1 MRRIVCEQTGLRSAV
16 REEKGGYMRETVS
29 DIQNRRSVKEY
40 KTEQI
45 TDEELTAVLEAGM
58 NAPSGGNRQSPVF
71 IAVQNKEWI
80 QKLCRLN
87 AEIAG
92 APEGFDVFYGAPTII
107 LVLADKNAPDAV
119 QDGSLCLGNM
129 FNAAYALGLGSR
141 WINRIRETFETE
153 LGKEL
158 LKEAGYEGEY
168 IGVGSCILGYPA
180 NGFPEPIKRKQD
192 YYKIIR

>member
-1 MRRIVCEQTGLRSAV
+1 
-16 REEKGGYMRETVS
+16 MRETVS

-180 NGFPEPIKRKQD
+180 NGFPEPIKRKPD

>member
-1 MRRIVCEQTGLRSAV
+1 MQRIVCEQTGLRSAV

-40 KTEQI
+40 KAEQI

-71 IAVQNKEWI
+71 IAVQTKEWI

-180 NGFPEPIKRKQD
+180 NGFPEPIKRKPD

>member
-1 MRRIVCEQTGLRSAV
+1 MQRIVCEQTGLRSAV

-29 DIQNRRSVKEY
+29 DIQNRRSGKEY
-40 KTEQI
+40 KAEQI

-180 NGFPEPIKRKQD
+180 NGFPEPIKRKPD

>member
-141 WINRIRETFETE
+141 WINRIRETFETA

-180 NGFPEPIKRKQD
+180 NGFPEPIKRKPD

>member
-1 MRRIVCEQTGLRSAV
+1 MKVTIQ
-16 REEKGGYMRETVS
+16 
-29 DIQNRRSVKEY
+29 DIKTRRSVKSY
-40 KTEQI
+40 KEEQI
-45 TDEELTAVLEAGM
+45 TDEELITVLEAGM
-58 NAPSGGNRQSPVF
+58 NAPSGGNKQSPIF

-80 QKLCRLN
+80 SRLCRLN

-107 LVLADKNAPDAV
+107 LVLAEKNTGNPV
-119 QDGSLCLGNM
+119 EDGSLCLGNM
-129 FNAAYALGLGSR
+129 LNAAYALGLGSR
-141 WINRIRETFETE
+141 WINRIKETFETD

-168 IGVGSCILGYPA
+168 IGVGSCILGYPKD
-180 NGFPEPIKRKQD
+180 GFPEPIKRKPD

>member
-1 MRRIVCEQTGLRSAV
+1 
-16 REEKGGYMRETVS
+16 MRETVS

-40 KTEQI
+40 KAEQI

-180 NGFPEPIKRKQD
+180 NGFPEPIKRKPD
-192 YYKIIR
+192 YYKIIREFGHGGLTQWKKKIKK

>member
-1 MRRIVCEQTGLRSAV
+1 MQRIVCEQTGLRSAV

-40 KTEQI
+40 KAEQI
-45 TDEELTAVLEAGM
+45 ADEELTAVLEAGM

-119 QDGSLCLGNM
+119 QNGSLCLGNM

-180 NGFPEPIKRKQD
+180 NGFPEPIKRKPD

>member
-1 MRRIVCEQTGLRSAV
+1 
-16 REEKGGYMRETVS
+16 MRETVT

-40 KTEQI
+40 KAKQI
-45 TDEELTAVLEAGM
+45 TDKELTAVLEAGM

-180 NGFPEPIKRKQD
+180 NGFPKPIKRKPD

>member
-1 MRRIVCEQTGLRSAV
+1 M
-16 REEKGGYMRETVS
+16 KETVT
-29 DIQNRRSVKEY
+29 DILNRRSVKNY
-40 KTEQI
+40 KPDQI
-45 TDEELTAVLEAGM
+45 TDEELMTVLKAGM
-58 NAPSGGNRQSPVF
+58 NAPSGGNKQSPIF

-80 QKLCRLN
+80 KKLCKLN

-107 LVLADKNAPDAV
+107 LVLAEKGVGSPV
-119 QDGSLCLGNM
+119 EDGSLCLGNM

-141 WINRIRETFETE
+141 WINRIRETFEKD

-180 NGFPEPIKRKQD
+180 DGFPGPIERKPD
-192 YYKIIR
+192 YFKIIK

>member
-1 MRRIVCEQTGLRSAV
+1 
-16 REEKGGYMRETVS
+16 MRETVI
-29 DIQNRRSVKEY
+29 DIQNRRSVREY
-40 KTEQI
+40 KKEQI
-45 TDEELTAVLEAGM
+45 TDKELLEVLNAGM
-58 NAPSGGNRQSPVF
+58 NAPSGGNKQSPIF

-80 QKLCRLN
+80 KKLCKLN

-92 APEGFDVFYGAPTII
+92 APEGTDVFYGAPTII
-107 LVLADKNAPDAV
+107 LVLAEKGVGNPV
-119 QDGSLCLGNM
+119 EDGSLCLGNM

-158 LKEAGYEGEY
+158 LKEVGYDGEY

-180 NGFPEPIKRKQD
+180 NGFPEPIERKAD
-192 YYKIIR
+192 YYKILK

>member
-1 MRRIVCEQTGLRSAV
+1 MKATIQ
-16 REEKGGYMRETVS
+16 
-29 DIQNRRSVKEY
+29 DIKTRRSVKSY
-40 KTEQI
+40 KKEQI
-45 TDEELTAVLEAGM
+45 TDEELITVLEAGM
-58 NAPSGGNRQSPVF
+58 NAPSGGNKQSPIF

-80 QKLCRLN
+80 SRLCRLN

-107 LVLADKNAPDAV
+107 LVLAEKNTGNPV
-119 QDGSLCLGNM
+119 EDGSLCLGNM
-129 FNAAYALGLGSR
+129 LNAAYALGLGSR
-141 WINRIRETFETE
+141 WINRIKETFETD

-168 IGVGSCILGYPA
+168 IGVGSCILGYPKD
-180 NGFPEPIKRKQD
+180 GFPGPIKRKLD

>member
-1 MRRIVCEQTGLRSAV
+1 
-16 REEKGGYMRETVS
+16 MRETVT

-40 KTEQI
+40 QAEQI

-58 NAPSGGNRQSPVF
+58 NAPSGGNRQSPIF

-80 QKLCRLN
+80 QRLCRLN

-153 LGKEL
+153 LGREL

-180 NGFPEPIKRKQD
+180 NGFPEPIKRKPD

>member
-1 MRRIVCEQTGLRSAV
+1 
-16 REEKGGYMRETVS
+16 MRETVS

-40 KTEQI
+40 KAEQI

-58 NAPSGGNRQSPVF
+58 NAPSGGNRQSPIF

-80 QKLCRLN
+80 QRLCRLN

-153 LGKEL
+153 LGREL

-180 NGFPEPIKRKQD
+180 NGFPEPIKRKPD

>member
-1 MRRIVCEQTGLRSAV
+1 
-16 REEKGGYMRETVS
+16 MRETVT

-40 KTEQI
+40 KPEQI

-80 QKLCRLN
+80 RKLCKLN

-107 LVLADKNAPDAV
+107 LVLADKNAPDGV

-141 WINRIRETFETE
+141 WINRILETFETE

-180 NGFPEPIKRKQD
+180 NGFPEPIKRKPD
-192 YYKIIR
+192 YYRIIR

>member
-1 MRRIVCEQTGLRSAV
+1 
-16 REEKGGYMRETVS
+16 MRETVT
-29 DIQNRRSVKEY
+29 DIQNRRSIKEY
-40 KTEQI
+40 QAEQI

-80 QKLCRLN
+80 QRLCRLN

-153 LGKEL
+153 LGREL

-180 NGFPEPIKRKQD
+180 NGFPEPIKRKPD

>member
-1 MRRIVCEQTGLRSAV
+1 
-16 REEKGGYMRETVS
+16 MRETVS

-40 KTEQI
+40 KAEQI

-71 IAVQNKEWI
+71 IAVQNQEWI
-80 QKLCRLN
+80 QKLCKLN

-180 NGFPEPIKRKQD
+180 NGFPEPIKRKPD

>member
-1 MRRIVCEQTGLRSAV
+1 MQRIVCEQTGLRSAV

-40 KTEQI
+40 KAEQI

-92 APEGFDVFYGAPTII
+92 APEEFDVFYGAPTII

-180 NGFPEPIKRKQD
+180 NGFPEPIKRKPE
-192 YYKIIR
+192 IGRAHV

>member
-1 MRRIVCEQTGLRSAV
+1 MD
-16 REEKGGYMRETVS
+16 KKDTVI

-40 KTEQI
+40 KPEQI
-45 TDEELTAVLEAGM
+45 TDEELMAVLNAGM
-58 NAPSGGNRQSPVF
+58 NAPSGGNKQSPIF
-71 IAVQNKEWI
+71 IAVQNPEWI
-80 QKLCRLN
+80 KKLCKLN

-92 APEGFDVFYGAPTII
+92 APEKGVGNP
-107 LVLADKNAPDAV
+107 VE
-119 QDGSLCLGNM
+119 DGSLCLGNM

-153 LGKEL
+153 SGKEL

-180 NGFPEPIKRKQD
+180 NGFPEPIERKAD